1 MSDDKKNI
9 LIAYPHL
16 LLPHR
21 GGTERVAC
29 TVGEALRAKGFSVFY
44 LSHCVPDSEDTSS
57 LSSYHFVLSQKLTA
71 EERKNAVLALC
82 KSHEIDVVINE
93 GGEFGYFDIFSKHVL
108 GPATKVITC
117 LHFDVYGE
125 IKYFRRDRQ
134 YRNIT
139 TSRFKRCIVHLLTA
153 LRLDPYRFKFYF
165 SKKRKHQQMLEIS
178 DAVVVP
184 TPVIADQLKKITGI
198 KSEKIFSI
206 LNPVS
211 FESTSPR
218 YDVSLKEKV
227 ILYVGR
233 FSPDKNVDIIIK
245 AWEQLAPKYSEWS
258 LEIAGDGEMRE
269 ALHDLVRERNI
280 PRVIFHGHVKDVIPL
295 YNRAEYVVLAS
306 DCESHPCVIQEALLF
321 GCYPI
326 VFAFPAARCLI
337 FSNRI
342 GSIINKH
349 HVDCLA
355 DELACVIDN
364 SVSNKKNVCVIENF
378 MSKYNPQLI
387 GDEWNQLLENLVF
400 QKSDC

>member
-9 LIAYPHL
+9 LITYPHL

-29 TVGEALRAKGFSVFY
+29 TVGDALTSKGFSVFY
-44 LSHCVPDSEDTSS
+44 LSHCVPDSEDISILPS
-57 LSSYHFVLSQKLTA
+57 NHFVLSEKLTA

-82 KSHEIDVVINE
+82 KSQEIDIVINE

-108 GPATKVITC
+108 GPSAKVITC

-139 TSRFKRCIVHLLTA
+139 TSFFKRCIVNILTFFGC
-153 LRLDPYRFKFYF
+153 DPYRWKFYYQ
-165 SKKRKHQQMLEIS
+165 KKRKHQQMLEVS

-184 TPVIADQLKKITGI
+184 TPVIAEQLKRITGVETD
-198 KSEKIFSI
+198 KVFSI
-206 LNPVS
+206 LNPVP
-211 FESTSPR
+211 FVGKEPC
-218 YDVSLKEKV
+218 YDEDAKEKV

-245 AWEQLAPKYSEWS
+245 AWEKLAPMYSDRR

-269 ALHDLVRERNI
+269 ALHELVRARSI
-280 PRVIFHGHVKDVIPL
+280 PRVIFHGQVKDVAPL
-295 YNRAEYVVLAS
+295 YNRAEYLVLAS
-306 DCESHPCVIQEALLF
+306 DCESFSCVVVESLMY

-326 VFAFPAARCLI
+326 VFDYPSAELVLNSYKLGYAI
-337 FSNRI
+337 D
-342 GSIINKH
+342 KH
-349 HVDCLA
+349 TVSSLA
-355 DELACVIDN
+355 TSLDSAIKTTL
-364 SVSNKKNVCVIENF
+364 SNKNN
-378 MSKYNPQLI
+378 
-387 GDEWNQLLENLVF
+387 LEIIKKHVNTFSLDGITDLWINLF
-400 QKSDC
+400 EKC